1 MVAGIRELQNY
12 LTIPLNVASLT
23 SISSRQKY
31 KLKKYIYKW
40 ILVVVFSLFIP
51 LLLRIPNS
59 GLHPSAAATFR
70 GQLHL
75 IEATKAV
82 QIQKVLQLWSKNAFF
97 FSKDTPHPIPRFIT
111 CRSTR
116 CLISWRLTQVDLKL
130 EFQPSIMAKRVTDKL
145 YIVSNQHNKL
155 SLFGKFP
162 KGREI
167 NQKSLI
173 RNYPNDH
180 KQYKSN
186 IFSFFGKHNT
196 LNVQFLTNDTTVKK
210 MYSSVL

>member
-12 LTIPLNVASLT
+12 LTIPLNVAALASLT

-31 KLKKYIYKW
+31 KLKIYLYKW
-40 ILVVVFSLFIP
+40 IILVIVFSLFLT
-51 LLLRIPNS
+51 LLLRTPNS
-59 GLHPSAAATFR
+59 GPHPSAAATFR
-70 GQLHL
+70 GQLHP
-75 IEATKAV
+75 IEATEAV
-82 QIQKVLQLWSKNAFF
+82 QIQKVLQSWSKNAFF

-155 SLFGKFP
+155 SLYQWENM
-162 KGREI
+162 R
-167 NQKSLI
+167 
-173 RNYPNDH
+173 R
-180 KQYKSN
+180 
-186 IFSFFGKHNT
+186 
-196 LNVQFLTNDTTVKK
+196 
-210 MYSSVL
+210 